1 MPLPGAFHF
10 LGIPLKCAGRQ
21 GCRRTDVIPL
31 QPLAHKAEINVA
43 INDSPQVILRDLFF
57 RGS

>member
-1 MPLPGAFHF
+1 MALVMFPLLWAERKGF
-10 LGIPLKCAGRQ
+10 
-21 GCRRTDVIPL
+21 RRTDVIPL

-43 INDSPQVILRDLFF
+43 INDSQQVILRDLFF